1 MPATLVDIGLK
12 LLLSLGS
19 KVSMWLGPP
28 SSPNKI
34 TLFAL
39 GAEAGEAA
47 AAASVSRR
55 VRPRNPREPTVR
67 RSRRDVEYLAMIVL
81 SGFRRTR
88 ASLPAPRRIRAAP
101 LRGRCGGRGSP
112 LWSQRSPAAAARPTR

>member
-1 MPATLVDIGLK
+1 SFGSSSDTWMPATLVDIGLK
-12 LLLSLGS
+12 LLLGLGS

-28 SSPNKI
+28 SSQKRI

-39 GAEAGEAA
+39 AAPAGEAA

-67 RSRRDVEYLAMIVL
+67 KSRRDVGVLVMIVL

-88 ASLPAPRRIRAAP
+88 ASLRVPRRIRAAP
-101 LRGRCGGRGSP
+101 LRGRCGERGSP
-112 LWSQRSPAAAARPTR
+112 